1 VNLPGGDVDFRD
13 DIDRADLDNDGVYDD
28 VDLDDDN
35 DGILDTVEGQCT
47 PPQSQT
53 WTLNG
58 TSASYNFDNGITAVI
73 TQTGT
78 NNAEAENFNA
88 AGAGFWSEPLEGD
101 ESVELT
107 MAENQSFTIS
117 YQDNGGNPVFVTNPI
132 LI

>member
-1 VNLPGGDVDFRD
+1 MIPEINSKEVKEVIDLFNLGKLKTAENLAKQLINRFPDSAILFNLMGA
-13 DIDRADLDNDGVYDD
+13 ILSSQKKYDEA
-28 VDLDDDN
+28 
-35 DGILDTVEGQCT
+35 IK
-47 PPQSQT
+47 
-53 WTLNG
+53 
-58 TSASYNFDNGITAVI
+58 NFKESLKINP
-73 TQTGT
+73 